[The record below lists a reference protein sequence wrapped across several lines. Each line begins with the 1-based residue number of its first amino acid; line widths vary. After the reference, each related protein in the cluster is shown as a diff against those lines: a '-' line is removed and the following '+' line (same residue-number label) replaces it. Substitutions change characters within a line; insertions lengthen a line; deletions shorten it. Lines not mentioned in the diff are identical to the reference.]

1 MADSEPVSPFRLGV
15 LASHDGTNFQ
25 SILDRCLT
33 GEIPA
38 QVSVVISNNSRSGAV
53 HRALQSGINTC
64 HLSGETHP
72 NKEDLDQAIT
82 QVLCEHQVD
91 LVVLAGY
98 MKKLGQCLLETFKG
112 RVINIHPSL
121 LPAFGGKGMYGKRVH
136 QAVLDHRC
144 AITGVTVH
152 MVDGEYDHGQV
163 IAQEIVPVLRG
174 DTADTLARRVLQMEH
189 RLYPSV
195 VRRLARGQIR
205 MTGHGIKTTV

>member
-1 MADSEPVSPFRLGV
+1 MADSEHLSPFRLGI

-38 QVSVVISNNSRSGAV
+38 QVGVVISNNSQSGAMR
-53 HRALQSGINTC
+53 RANQSGIKSC

-72 NKEDLDQAIT
+72 NVEDLDKAIT
-82 QVLCEHQVD
+82 QALCDQQVD

-98 MKKLGQCLLETFKG
+98 MKKLGRRLLKTFKG

-136 QAVLDHRC
+136 QAVLDHC
-144 AITGVTVH
+144 CSITGVTVH
-152 MVDGEYDHGQV
+152 MVDGEYDQGQV
-163 IAQEIVPVLRG
+163 IAQEIVPVLKG
-174 DTADTLARRVLQMEH
+174 DTADTLAHRVLQMEH

-195 VRRLARGQIR
+195 VRQLAQGQIR
-205 MTGHGIKTTV
+205 MTGHGIK

>member
-1 MADSEPVSPFRLGV
+1 MTDSGHVSPFRLGI

-38 QVSVVISNNSRSGAV
+38 QVGVVISNNSQSGAMR
-53 HRALQSGINTC
+53 RAHQAGINTC

-72 NKEDLDQAIT
+72 NFDDLDKAMA
-82 QVLCEHQVD
+82 QVLCHQDVD

-98 MKKLGQCLLETFKG
+98 MKKLGPRLLKTFKG
-112 RVINIHPSL
+112 RVINIHPAL

-136 QAVLDHRC
+136 QAVLESRC

-152 MVDGEYDHGQV
+152 VVDGEYDHGQV
-163 IAQEIVPVLRG
+163 IAQEMVPVLKG
-174 DTADTLARRVLQMEH
+174 DTVDTLAHRVLQMEH

-195 VRRLARGQIR
+195 VRQLAQGQIR
-205 MTGHGIKTTV
+205 MIGHGIKKTV

>member
-1 MADSEPVSPFRLGV
+1 MADSEHISPFRLGV

-38 QVSVVISNNSRSGAV
+38 QVGVVISNNSRSGAIR
-53 HRALQSGINTC
+53 RAHQSGINSC

-72 NKEDLDQAIT
+72 NKEALDKAMT
-82 QVLCEHQVD
+82 HVLCDHRVD

-136 QAVLDHRC
+136 QAVLDHGC

-152 MVDGEYDHGQV
+152 MVDGEYDHGRV
-163 IAQEIVPVLRG
+163 IAQEIVPVLTG

-195 VRRLARGQIR
+195 VRRLAQGQIR